1 VGGAPPE
8 ETEMAH
14 TPEELDARLGALERE
29 VAALRQFVGR
39 LSANAGTSGPLAL
52 PRGQVADQ
60 ATIRA
65 AVAEA
70 FAAMGIT
77 GEPVGAEKV
86 QEMMAASGLKPEDN
100 EFSRGIIAMR
110 GE

>member
-1 VGGAPPE
+1 
-8 ETEMAH
+8 MAH

-29 VAALRQFVGR
+29 VAILRQLVGR
-39 LSANAGTSGPLAL
+39 LSGNAGTSGPLAL
-52 PRGQVADQ
+52 PSGLVADQ
-60 ATIRA
+60 AAISA
-65 AVAEA
+65 AVAQA
-70 FAAMGIT
+70 FAALGIT